1 MHSSEVK
8 EEDTHD
14 SFRRITAEVICAG
27 ENELRVRVAAPSL
40 FGEMPVWIHR
50 DRVNSEFDETLCL
63 LEPGSKLNLV
73 DVIIVDGGLLPRFLI
88 LEPDYL
94 VDASAL
100 AECAQEYGTCWQR
113 YFWNRIRPKTIT
125 DSILLGNAVN
135 LIFDELITAK
145 DFRSVTFD
153 SLMPKIFARYPIEFV
168 SAKSVDRRF
177 FQNLHSQFETLKRI
191 LSTDFSALGIDRRK
205 AMVEPSFICE
215 ALGLQGRLDF
225 LQVENGLCGIELKAG
240 RPPYP
245 ENDLSKVSFPHRAQC
260 ALYQSMIQSVLGVK
274 LENQHFYLLYSRN
287 LNPEGC
293 LRPVETSTRKL
304 QKLLNLRNKI
314 VSVERDISRY
324 GYVQAEWLV
333 SRLTADNLI
342 PRPSLFTERYIR
354 PEIDCGR
361 RRLER
366 RDDNDLALRYFY
378 RFYAFVSREHYL
390 SKIGYPSGS
399 GISGVASLWRM
410 TRDEKEREGYMFSGL
425 RLVRNCAA
433 EDIPEVE
440 FILPENTPSPDF
452 RLGDI
457 VLFYVCDTDADR
469 VSTRQVFKATIASM
483 TTDRVVLRLRDNQ
496 SYAEALPIAS
506 CYAVEHDYVDSS
518 FLLQYKG
525 LYTMLDASPHRRGLL
540 VGEVGESPVRNMSRQ
555 LSYEYDSPDLS
566 RILLK
571 ALQAEDYFLL
581 VGPPGTG
588 KTSVALRNMV
598 REFLAIPDFQILLV
612 AFTNRAVDEICDKL
626 ETIGEVDDY
635 IRVGQTL
642 SCDVAYRS
650 HLLSERMKQCRNR
663 EEASRSIHS
672 CRVFVATLSSLSG
685 KMELF
690 NLKRFDVAIVD
701 EASQILEPQLV
712 GLLSAKTPTGRDA
725 IGKFILIG
733 DHKQLP
739 AVVVQSAEESVITD
753 ERLRSAGFV
762 DCRISLFERLYRRL
776 PEGSP
781 FADMLDCQWRMHP
794 DIASFA
800 NTYFYKGA
808 LRDGNAPHQ
817 ISLLPFTNMG
827 DDKWERVIATK
838 RTAFFPTKTL
848 CAGKKYNNEEAC
860 KTAAIVNAL
869 YRLYERNGLEF
880 DERSVGII
888 TPYRHQ
894 IARIRQE
901 LDKFGISVFDTIRV
915 DTVERFQGSQNDCII
930 YSFCVNDESQLEW
943 LPSYTEESGQL
954 IDRKLNVALTRARRQ
969 LFVLGNSRLLS
980 RNPIYRILIT
990 HLENISS
997 E

>member
-8 EEDTHD
+8 EDTHD

-40 FGEMPVWIHR
+40 LGEMPVWIHR

-293 LRPVETSTRKL
+293 LRPVKTSTREL

-324 GYVQAEWLV
+324 GYVQAEWLI

-425 RLVRNCAA
+425 RLVRNRAA

-440 FILPENTPSPDF
+440 FILPGNTPSPDF

-483 TTDRVVLRLRDNQ
+483 TADRVVLRLRDNQ

-525 LYTMLDASPHRRGLL
+525 LYAMLDASPHRRGLL
-540 VGEVGESPVRNMSRQ
+540 VGEVGESPVRNMSRR

-598 REFLAIPDFQILLV
+598 REFLAIPEYQILLV

-701 EASQILEPQLV
+701 EDSQILEPQLV

-901 LDKFGISVFDTIRV
+901 LDKFGVSAFDTIRV

-969 LFVLGNSRLLS
+969 LFVLGNSQLLS

>member
-8 EEDTHD
+8 EDTHD

-540 VGEVGESPVRNMSRQ
+540 VGEAGESPVRNMSRR

-598 REFLAIPDFQILLV
+598 REFLAIPDYQILLV

-672 CRVFVATLSSLSG
+672 CRGFVATLSSLSG

-725 IGKFILIG
+725 VGKFILIG

-739 AVVVQSAEESVITD
+739 AVVVQSAEESV
-753 ERLRSAGFV
+753 RRNHSVRASVSVARRVSRSESV
-762 DCRISLFERLYRRL
+762 V
-776 PEGSP
+776 
-781 FADMLDCQWRMHP
+781 W
-794 DIASFA
+794 
-800 NTYFYKGA
+800 
-808 LRDGNAPHQ
+808 
-817 ISLLPFTNMG
+817 
-827 DDKWERVIATK
+827 
-838 RTAFFPTKTL
+838 
-848 CAGKKYNNEEAC
+848 
-860 KTAAIVNAL
+860 
-869 YRLYERNGLEF
+869 NGLPQIMRENT
-880 DERSVGII
+880 ETCRQN
-888 TPYRHQ
+888 PLHQ
-894 IARIRQE
+894 TGTRLLLLA
-901 LDKFGISVFDTIRV
+901 
-915 DTVERFQGSQNDCII
+915 
-930 YSFCVNDESQLEW
+930 
-943 LPSYTEESGQL
+943 
-954 IDRKLNVALTRARRQ
+954 VAL
-969 LFVLGNSRLLS
+969 LV
-980 RNPIYRILIT
+980 
-990 HLENISS
+990 
-997 E
+997 

>member
-8 EEDTHD
+8 EDTHD

-260 ALYQSMIQSVLGVK
+260 ALYQSMIQSVLSVK

-293 LRPVETSTRKL
+293 LRPVKTSTREL

-342 PRPSLFTERYIR
+342 PRPSLFTEQYIR

-440 FILPENTPSPDF
+440 FILPGNTPSPDF

-483 TTDRVVLRLRDNQ
+483 TADRVVLRLRDNQ

-525 LYTMLDASPHRRGLL
+525 LYAMLDASPHRRGLL
-540 VGEVGESPVRNMSRQ
+540 VGEAGGSPVRNMSRR

-598 REFLAIPDFQILLV
+598 REFLAIPEYQILLV

-663 EEASRSIHS
+663 EEANRSIHS

-794 DIASFA
+794 DIALFA

-888 TPYRHQ
+888 APYRHQ

-901 LDKFGISVFDTIRV
+901 LDKFGISAFDTIRV

-969 LFVLGNSRLLS
+969 LFVLGNSQLLS

>member
-1 MHSSEVK
+1 MHGSEVK
-8 EEDTHD
+8 EDTHD

-40 FGEMPVWIHR
+40 LGEMPVWIHR
-50 DRVNSEFDETLCL
+50 DGVNSEFDEILCL

-260 ALYQSMIQSVLGVK
+260 ALYQSMIQGVLGIK

-287 LNPEGC
+287 LNLEGC
-293 LRPVETSTRKL
+293 LRPVKTSTREL

-425 RLVRNCAA
+425 RLVRNRAA

-440 FILPENTPSPDF
+440 FILPGNTPSPDF

-483 TTDRVVLRLRDNQ
+483 TADRVVLRLRDNQ

-540 VGEVGESPVRNMSRQ
+540 VGEAGESPVRNMSRR

-598 REFLAIPDFQILLV
+598 REFLAIPDYQILLV

-663 EEASRSIHS
+663 EEANRSIHS

-901 LDKFGISVFDTIRV
+901 LDKFGISAFDTIRV

-969 LFVLGNSRLLS
+969 LFVLGNSQLLS

-990 HLENISS
+990 RLENISS

>member
-8 EEDTHD
+8 EDTHD

-27 ENELRVRVAAPSL
+27 ENELRVRVEAPSL
-40 FGEMPVWIHR
+40 LGEMPVWIHR
-50 DRVNSEFDETLCL
+50 DGVNSEFDETLCL

-293 LRPVETSTRKL
+293 LRPVKTSTREL

-457 VLFYVCDTDADR
+457 VLFYVCDTDVDR

-483 TTDRVVLRLRDNQ
+483 TADRVVLRLRDNQ
-496 SYAEALPIAS
+496 SYAEALPMAS

-540 VGEVGESPVRNMSRQ
+540 VGEAGESPVRNMSRR

-598 REFLAIPDFQILLV
+598 REFLAIPDYQILLV

-901 LDKFGISVFDTIRV
+901 LDKFGISAFDTIRV

>member
-8 EEDTHD
+8 EDTHD

-40 FGEMPVWIHR
+40 LGEMPVWIHR

-540 VGEVGESPVRNMSRQ
+540 VGEAGESPVRNMSRR

-571 ALQAEDYFLL
+571 ALQADDYFLL

-626 ETIGEVDDY
+626 ETIGEVYDY

-663 EEASRSIHS
+663 EEANRSIHS

-827 DDKWERVIATK
+827 DDKWERAIATK

-901 LDKFGISVFDTIRV
+901 LDKFGISAFDTIRV

>member
-8 EEDTHD
+8 EDTHD

-483 TTDRVVLRLRDNQ
+483 KTDRVVLRLRDNQ

-540 VGEVGESPVRNMSRQ
+540 VGEAGESPVRNMSRR

-598 REFLAIPDFQILLV
+598 REFLAIPEYQILLV

-626 ETIGEVDDY
+626 ETIDEVDDY

-663 EEASRSIHS
+663 EEANRSIHS

-739 AVVVQSAEESVITD
+739 AVVVQFAEESVITD

-838 RTAFFPTKTL
+838 RTAFFLTKTL

-901 LDKFGISVFDTIRV
+901 LDKFGISAFDTIRV

-969 LFVLGNSRLLS
+969 LFVLGNSQLLS

>member
-8 EEDTHD
+8 EDTHD

-540 VGEVGESPVRNMSRQ
+540 VGEAGESPVRNMSRR

-598 REFLAIPDFQILLV
+598 REFLAIPDYQILLV

-725 IGKFILIG
+725 VGKFILIG

-848 CAGKKYNNEEAC
+848 CVGKN
-860 KTAAIVNAL
+860 IIMR
-869 YRLYERNGLEF
+869 RLAK
-880 DERSVGII
+880 
-888 TPYRHQ
+888 P
-894 IARIRQE
+894 
-901 LDKFGISVFDTIRV
+901 
-915 DTVERFQGSQNDCII
+915 
-930 YSFCVNDESQLEW
+930 
-943 LPSYTEESGQL
+943 LPL
-954 IDRKLNVALTRARRQ
+954 
-969 LFVLGNSRLLS
+969 
-980 RNPIYRILIT
+980 
-990 HLENISS
+990 
-997 E
+997 

>member
-8 EEDTHD
+8 EDTHD

-496 SYAEALPIAS
+496 SYAEAL
-506 CYAVEHDYVDSS
+506 HDYVDSS

-540 VGEVGESPVRNMSRQ
+540 VGEAGESPVRNMSRR

-598 REFLAIPDFQILLV
+598 REFLAIPDYQILLV

-725 IGKFILIG
+725 VGKFILIG

-848 CAGKKYNNEEAC
+848 CVGKKYNNEEAC

-901 LDKFGISVFDTIRV
+901 LDKFGISAFDTIRV

-969 LFVLGNSRLLS
+969 LFVLGNSQLLS

>member
-8 EEDTHD
+8 EDTHD
-14 SFRRITAEVICAG
+14 SFRRITAEVSCAG

-225 LQVENGLCGIELKAG
+225 LQEENGLCGIELKAG

-901 LDKFGISVFDTIRV
+901 LDKFGISAFDTIRV

-969 LFVLGNSRLLS
+969 LFVLGNSQLLS

>member
-8 EEDTHD
+8 EDTHD

-901 LDKFGISVFDTIRV
+901 LDKFGISAFDTIRV

-969 LFVLGNSRLLS
+969 LFVLGNSQLLS

>member
-8 EEDTHD
+8 EDTHD

-838 RTAFFPTKTL
+838 RAAFFPTKTL

-901 LDKFGISVFDTIRV
+901 LDKFGISAFDTIRV

>member
-8 EEDTHD
+8 EDTHD

-540 VGEVGESPVRNMSRQ
+540 VGEAGESPVRNMSRR

-581 VGPPGTG
+581 VGPAGTG

-598 REFLAIPDFQILLV
+598 REFLAIPDYQILLV

-725 IGKFILIG
+725 VGKFILIG

-848 CAGKKYNNEEAC
+848 CVGKKYNNEEAC

-901 LDKFGISVFDTIRV
+901 LDKFGISAFDTIRV

-969 LFVLGNSRLLS
+969 LFVLGNSQLLS

>member
-8 EEDTHD
+8 EDTHD

-287 LNPEGC
+287 LNPECC

-540 VGEVGESPVRNMSRQ
+540 VGEAGESPVRNMSRR

-598 REFLAIPDFQILLV
+598 REFLAIPDYQILLV

-725 IGKFILIG
+725 VGKFILIG

-848 CAGKKYNNEEAC
+848 CVGKKYNNEEAC

-901 LDKFGISVFDTIRV
+901 LDKFGISAFDTIRV

-969 LFVLGNSRLLS
+969 LFVLGNSQLLS

>member
-8 EEDTHD
+8 EDTHD

-40 FGEMPVWIHR
+40 LGEMPVWIHR
-50 DRVNSEFDETLCL
+50 DGVNSEFDEILCL

-177 FQNLHSQFETLKRI
+177 FRNLHSQFETLKRI

-260 ALYQSMIQSVLGVK
+260 ALYQSMIQSVLSVK

-293 LRPVETSTRKL
+293 LRPVKTSTREL

-342 PRPSLFTERYIR
+342 PRPSLFTEQYIR

-440 FILPENTPSPDF
+440 FILPGNTPSPDF

-483 TTDRVVLRLRDNQ
+483 TADRVVLRLRDNQ

-525 LYTMLDASPHRRGLL
+525 LYAMLDASPHRRGLL
-540 VGEVGESPVRNMSRQ
+540 VGEAGESPVRNMSRR

-598 REFLAIPDFQILLV
+598 REFLAIPDYQILLV

-888 TPYRHQ
+888 APYRHQ

-901 LDKFGISVFDTIRV
+901 LDKFGISAFDTIRV

>member
-8 EEDTHD
+8 EDTHD

-40 FGEMPVWIHR
+40 LGEMPVWIHR
-50 DRVNSEFDETLCL
+50 DGVNSELDETLCL

-260 ALYQSMIQSVLGVK
+260 ALYQSMIQSVLSVK

-293 LRPVETSTRKL
+293 LRPVKTSTREL

-440 FILPENTPSPDF
+440 FILPGNTPSPDF

-483 TTDRVVLRLRDNQ
+483 TADRVVLRLRDNQ

-525 LYTMLDASPHRRGLL
+525 LYAMLDASPHRRGLL
-540 VGEVGESPVRNMSRQ
+540 VGEAGESPVRNMSRR

-598 REFLAIPDFQILLV
+598 REFLAIPEYQILLV

-663 EEASRSIHS
+663 EEANRSIHS

-888 TPYRHQ
+888 APYRHQ

-901 LDKFGISVFDTIRV
+901 LDKFGISAFDTIRV

>member
-8 EEDTHD
+8 EDTHD

-540 VGEVGESPVRNMSRQ
+540 VGEAGESPVRNMSRR

-571 ALQAEDYFLL
+571 ALQADDYFLL

-663 EEASRSIHS
+663 EEANRSIHS

-827 DDKWERVIATK
+827 DDKWERAIATK

-869 YRLYERNGLEF
+869 YRLCERNGLEF

-901 LDKFGISVFDTIRV
+901 LDKFGISAFDTIRV

>member
-8 EEDTHD
+8 EDTHD

-540 VGEVGESPVRNMSRQ
+540 VGEAGESPVRNMSRR

-598 REFLAIPDFQILLV
+598 REFLAIPDYQILLV
-612 AFTNRAVDEICDKL
+612 AFTNHAVDEICDKL

-725 IGKFILIG
+725 VGKFILIG

-848 CAGKKYNNEEAC
+848 CVGKKYNNEEAC

-901 LDKFGISVFDTIRV
+901 LDKFGISAFDTIRV

-969 LFVLGNSRLLS
+969 LFVLGNSQLLS

>member
-8 EEDTHD
+8 EDTHD

-225 LQVENGLCGIELKAG
+225 LQEENGLCGIELKAG

-598 REFLAIPDFQILLV
+598 REFLAIPDYQILLV

-888 TPYRHQ
+888 APYRHQ

-901 LDKFGISVFDTIRV
+901 LDKFGISAFDTIRV

>member
-8 EEDTHD
+8 EDTHD

-125 DSILLGNAVN
+125 DTILLGNAVN

-540 VGEVGESPVRNMSRQ
+540 VGEAGESPVRNMSRR

-598 REFLAIPDFQILLV
+598 REFLAIPDYQILLV

-725 IGKFILIG
+725 VGKFILIG

-848 CAGKKYNNEEAC
+848 CVGKKYNNEEAC

-901 LDKFGISVFDTIRV
+901 LDKFGISAFDTIRV

-969 LFVLGNSRLLS
+969 LFVLGNSQLLS

>member
-8 EEDTHD
+8 EDTHD

-293 LRPVETSTRKL
+293 LRPVKTSTREL

-440 FILPENTPSPDF
+440 FILPGNTPSPDF

-540 VGEVGESPVRNMSRQ
+540 VGEAGESPVRNMSRR

-598 REFLAIPDFQILLV
+598 REFLAIPDYQILLV

-642 SCDVAYRS
+642 SCDVTYRS

-725 IGKFILIG
+725 VGKFILIG

-848 CAGKKYNNEEAC
+848 CVGKKYNNEEAC

-901 LDKFGISVFDTIRV
+901 LDKFGISAFDTIRV

-969 LFVLGNSRLLS
+969 LFVLGNSQLLS

>member
-8 EEDTHD
+8 EDTHD

-225 LQVENGLCGIELKAG
+225 LQVENVLCGIELKAG

-540 VGEVGESPVRNMSRQ
+540 VGEAGESPVRNMSRR

-598 REFLAIPDFQILLV
+598 REFLAIPDYQILLV

-725 IGKFILIG
+725 VGKFILIG

-848 CAGKKYNNEEAC
+848 CVGKKYNNEEAC

-901 LDKFGISVFDTIRV
+901 LDKFGISAFDTIRV

-969 LFVLGNSRLLS
+969 LFVLGNSQLLS

>member
-8 EEDTHD
+8 EDTHD

-293 LRPVETSTRKL
+293 LRPVEISTREL

-540 VGEVGESPVRNMSRQ
+540 VGEAGESPVRNMSRR

-571 ALQAEDYFLL
+571 ALQADDYFLL

-626 ETIGEVDDY
+626 ETIGEVYDY

-663 EEASRSIHS
+663 EEANRSIHS

-860 KTAAIVNAL
+860 KTAAIVNTL

-901 LDKFGISVFDTIRV
+901 LDKFGISAFDTIRV

>member
-1 MHSSEVK
+1 MYGSEVK
-8 EEDTHD
+8 EDTHD

-40 FGEMPVWIHR
+40 LGEMPVWIHR

-293 LRPVETSTRKL
+293 LRPVETSTREL

-324 GYVQAEWLV
+324 GYVQSEWLV

-342 PRPSLFTERYIR
+342 PRSSLFTERYIR

-540 VGEVGESPVRNMSRQ
+540 VGEVGESPVRNMSRR

-880 DERSVGII
+880 DGSVGII

-901 LDKFGISVFDTIRV
+901 LDKFGISAFDTIRV

>member
-8 EEDTHD
+8 EDTHD

-540 VGEVGESPVRNMSRQ
+540 VGEAGESPVRNMSRR

-588 KTSVALRNMV
+588 KTSVALWNMV
-598 REFLAIPDFQILLV
+598 REFLAIPDYQILLV

-725 IGKFILIG
+725 VGKFILIG

-848 CAGKKYNNEEAC
+848 CVGKKYNNEEAC

-901 LDKFGISVFDTIRV
+901 LDKFGISAFDTIRV

-969 LFVLGNSRLLS
+969 LFVLGNSQLLS

>member
-8 EEDTHD
+8 EDTHD

-425 RLVRNCAA
+425 RLVRNRAA

-440 FILPENTPSPDF
+440 FILPGNTPSPDF

-483 TTDRVVLRLRDNQ
+483 TADRVVLRLRDNQ

-525 LYTMLDASPHRRGLL
+525 LDTMLDASPHRRGLL
-540 VGEVGESPVRNMSRQ
+540 VGEAGESPVRNMSRR

-598 REFLAIPDFQILLV
+598 REFLAIPDYQILLV

-725 IGKFILIG
+725 VGKFILIG

-848 CAGKKYNNEEAC
+848 CVGKKYNNEEAC

-901 LDKFGISVFDTIRV
+901 LDKFGISAFDTIRV

-969 LFVLGNSRLLS
+969 LFVLGNSQLLS

>member
-8 EEDTHD
+8 EDTHD

-260 ALYQSMIQSVLGVK
+260 ALYQSMIQSVLSVK

-293 LRPVETSTRKL
+293 LRPVKTSTREL

-342 PRPSLFTERYIR
+342 PRPCLFTERYIR

-901 LDKFGISVFDTIRV
+901 LDKFGISAFDTIRV

-969 LFVLGNSRLLS
+969 LFVLGNSQLLS

>member
-8 EEDTHD
+8 EDTHD

-153 SLMPKIFARYPIEFV
+153 SLMPKIFARYPIDFV

-540 VGEVGESPVRNMSRQ
+540 VGEAGESPVRNMSRR

-598 REFLAIPDFQILLV
+598 REFLAIPDYQILLV

-725 IGKFILIG
+725 VGKFILIG

-848 CAGKKYNNEEAC
+848 CVGKKYNNEEAC

-901 LDKFGISVFDTIRV
+901 LDKFGISAFDTIRV

-969 LFVLGNSRLLS
+969 LFVLGNSQLLS

>member
-8 EEDTHD
+8 EDTHD

-40 FGEMPVWIHR
+40 LGEMPVWIHR
-50 DRVNSEFDETLCL
+50 DGVNSEFDEILCL

-260 ALYQSMIQSVLGVK
+260 ALYQSMIQSVLSVK

-293 LRPVETSTRKL
+293 LRPVKTSTREL

-366 RDDNDLALRYFY
+366 RDDNDLILRYFY

-390 SKIGYPSGS
+390 SKIGYPSSS

-540 VGEVGESPVRNMSRQ
+540 VGEVGESPVRNMSRR

-598 REFLAIPDFQILLV
+598 REFLAIPDSQILLV

-901 LDKFGISVFDTIRV
+901 LDKFGISAFDTIRV

-969 LFVLGNSRLLS
+969 LFVLGNSQLLS

>member
-8 EEDTHD
+8 EDTHD

-483 TTDRVVLRLRDNQ
+483 TADRVVLRLRDNQ

-540 VGEVGESPVRNMSRQ
+540 VGEAGESPVRNMSRR

-598 REFLAIPDFQILLV
+598 REFLAIPDYQILLV

-642 SCDVAYRS
+642 SCDVTYRS

-725 IGKFILIG
+725 VGKFILIG

-848 CAGKKYNNEEAC
+848 CVGKKYNNEEAC

-901 LDKFGISVFDTIRV
+901 LDKFGISAFDTIRV

>member
-8 EEDTHD
+8 EDTHD

-40 FGEMPVWIHR
+40 LGEMPVWIHR

-293 LRPVETSTRKL
+293 LRPVKTSTREL

-324 GYVQAEWLV
+324 GYVQAEWLI

-425 RLVRNCAA
+425 RLVRNRAA

-440 FILPENTPSPDF
+440 FILPGNTPSPDF

-483 TTDRVVLRLRDNQ
+483 TADRVVLRLRDNQ

-525 LYTMLDASPHRRGLL
+525 LYAMLDASPHRRGLL
-540 VGEVGESPVRNMSRQ
+540 VGEVGESPVRNMSRR

-598 REFLAIPDFQILLV
+598 REFLAIPEYQILLV

-901 LDKFGISVFDTIRV
+901 LDKFGVSAFDTIRV

-969 LFVLGNSRLLS
+969 LFVLGNSQLLS

>member
-8 EEDTHD
+8 EDTHG

-40 FGEMPVWIHR
+40 LGEMPVWIHR
-50 DRVNSEFDETLCL
+50 DGVNSEFDEILCL

-100 AECAQEYGTCWQR
+100 AECAQEYGMCWQR

-153 SLMPKIFARYPIEFV
+153 SLMPKIFARYPIEFI

-293 LRPVETSTRKL
+293 LRPVKTSTMEL

-425 RLVRNCAA
+425 RLVRNRAA
-433 EDIPEVE
+433 EDVPEVE
-440 FILPENTPSPDF
+440 FILPGNTPSPDF

-483 TTDRVVLRLRDNQ
+483 TADRVVLRLRDNQ

-525 LYTMLDASPHRRGLL
+525 LYAMLDASPHRRGLL
-540 VGEVGESPVRNMSRQ
+540 VGEAGESPVRNMSRR

-598 REFLAIPDFQILLV
+598 REFLAIPEYQILLV

-663 EEASRSIHS
+663 EEANRSIHS

-888 TPYRHQ
+888 APYRHQ

-901 LDKFGISVFDTIRV
+901 LDKFGISAFDTIRV

>member
-8 EEDTHD
+8 EDTHD

-73 DVIIVDGGLLPRFLI
+73 DVTIVDGGLLPRFLI

-540 VGEVGESPVRNMSRQ
+540 VGEAGESPVRNMSRR

-598 REFLAIPDFQILLV
+598 REFLAIPDYQILLV

-725 IGKFILIG
+725 VGKFILIG

-848 CAGKKYNNEEAC
+848 CVGKKYNNEEAC

-901 LDKFGISVFDTIRV
+901 LDKFGISAFDTIRV

-969 LFVLGNSRLLS
+969 LFVLGNSQLLS

>member
-8 EEDTHD
+8 EDTHD

-40 FGEMPVWIHR
+40 LGEMPVWIHR

-293 LRPVETSTRKL
+293 LRPVKTSTREL

-324 GYVQAEWLV
+324 GYVQAEWLI

-425 RLVRNCAA
+425 RLVRNRAA

-440 FILPENTPSPDF
+440 FILPGNTPSPDF

-483 TTDRVVLRLRDNQ
+483 TADRVVLRLRDNQ

-525 LYTMLDASPHRRGLL
+525 LYAMLDASPHRRGLL
-540 VGEVGESPVRNMSRQ
+540 VGEVGESPVRNMSRR

-598 REFLAIPDFQILLV
+598 KEFLAIPEYQILLV

-901 LDKFGISVFDTIRV
+901 LDKFGVSAFDTIRV

-969 LFVLGNSRLLS
+969 LFVLGNSQLLS

>member
-8 EEDTHD
+8 EDTHD

-901 LDKFGISVFDTIRV
+901 LDKFGISAFDTIRV

>member
-8 EEDTHD
+8 EDTHD

-225 LQVENGLCGIELKAG
+225 LQEENGLCGIELKAG

-612 AFTNRAVDEICDKL
+612 AFTNRAVDEICDKF

-901 LDKFGISVFDTIRV
+901 LDKFGISAFDTIRV

-969 LFVLGNSRLLS
+969 LFVLGNSQLLS

>member
-8 EEDTHD
+8 EDTHD

-540 VGEVGESPVRNMSRQ
+540 VGEAGESPVRNMSRR
-555 LSYEYDSPDLS
+555 LSYEYDSSDLS

-598 REFLAIPDFQILLV
+598 REFLAIPDYQILLV

-725 IGKFILIG
+725 VGKFILIG

-817 ISLLPFTNMG
+817 ISLLPFTNMAM
-827 DDKWERVIATK
+827 IS
-838 RTAFFPTKTL
+838 
-848 CAGKKYNNEEAC
+848 GKE
-860 KTAAIVNAL
+860 
-869 YRLYERNGLEF
+869 
-880 DERSVGII
+880 
-888 TPYRHQ
+888 
-894 IARIRQE
+894 
-901 LDKFGISVFDTIRV
+901 
-915 DTVERFQGSQNDCII
+915 
-930 YSFCVNDESQLEW
+930 
-943 LPSYTEESGQL
+943 
-954 IDRKLNVALTRARRQ
+954 
-969 LFVLGNSRLLS
+969 
-980 RNPIYRILIT
+980 
-990 HLENISS
+990 
-997 E
+997 